1 MVWQPFPGAGGYLSG
16 LILIIHNRDVVI
28 GTFNLTALILLPL
41 RPASV
46 MHKNPQRHKIIHGM
60 RPVGCKVCMVEYPF
74 GVISVAAD
82 L

>member
-1 MVWQPFPGAGGYLSG
+1 MVQ
-16 LILIIHNRDVVI
+16 I
-28 GTFNLTALILLPL
+28 GTLTAVILLPL

-60 RPVGCKVCMVEYPF
+60 RHPF
-74 GVISVAAD
+74 GVISVAAV